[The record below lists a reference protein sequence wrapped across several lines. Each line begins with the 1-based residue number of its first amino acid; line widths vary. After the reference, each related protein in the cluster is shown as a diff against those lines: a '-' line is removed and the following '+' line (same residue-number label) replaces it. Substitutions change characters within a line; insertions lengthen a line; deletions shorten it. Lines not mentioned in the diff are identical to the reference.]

1 MTNQHDE
8 PDTYPWMTAPAHLMT
23 RRQLRAAGLRPNG
36 QSPVAVMVGKRRGR
50 ALTAHLYDSRAAAPK
65 RSASPAQLGAVAKAI
80 RAHQL
85 AAARRRGLTEAE
97 LSATGDP
104 GPAWTTTSENTEKGT
119 TMTTES
125 DTEIAGITTEV
136 DLLAAAGI
144 VPADLA
150 ATVSAA
156 ANGEDL
162 YSAPVQDQLGV
173 PTGAGQQLTY
183 FFAAMALADADH
195 RRVGIEEY
203 GEMIAS
209 ATDPEL
215 AKSLAQERDTLRAK
229 AETRM
234 AHLPWND
241 QFALG
246 DVFAE
251 AIAWHGESEVA
262 AAAMNKV
269 AADYARQWGVLV
281 DIENREV
288 SVDPD
293 FDATARQD
301 LEEAEALW
309 ARESV
314 AIDFV
319 SSISLPSAAKLAVSQ
334 AITSWQ
340 GASITAEN
348 PREHL
353 ADAADRRA
361 GLAAALDAAG
371 LTGDDRARVDF
382 VVDYLRGDTSSLD
395 LLATPVYVDPGV
407 EVRGRAEQ
415 MLEAFATGKLDGK
428 VIAQEISVMTVADQE
443 QMRALG
449 RDLHS
454 GTATEKSIQLWAD
467 HVDRDRVADQ
477 LGVYVDDLQY
487 FRDAAVEL
495 ATTNQLGADMRMGLD
510 LAASRKEYFAQ
521 VYESKDLAVLERAHL
536 ARVIDDIEA
545 GRITDREQLPELL
558 FVDERSKQAADRAK
572 QAQPARLLA
581 DGTREMTT
589 ALLAGADLSDP
600 HRPDSAPITQSAD
613 KLAEVVYNVG
623 IGAPGDGGVQ
633 ALRSQFDTDYAK
645 LDKALRRAGAD
656 PAVQNGIRT
665 AINTGIKTAWS
676 MGKAAA
682 ERTQGWTNK
691 VDQLVTA
698 RDTAAQKNTSAR
710 PRQCQTRPDR
720 AATKNAAAAADP
732 VRPQQRYTS
741 AKQGMSR

>member
-125 DTEIAGITTEV
+125 GAEISANTTETQ
-136 DLLAAAGI
+136 G
-144 VPADLA
+144 
-150 ATVSAA
+150 
-156 ANGEDL
+156 
-162 YSAPVQDQLGV
+162 QLGV

-183 FFAAMALADADH
+183 FFAAMALADADQ
-195 RRVGIEEY
+195 RLDGIEQY

-209 ATDPEL
+209 TTDPKL
-215 AKSLAQERDTLRAK
+215 AKDLAEERNAMRTK

-234 AHLPWND
+234 ADLPWNNK
-241 QFALG
+241 FALS
-246 DVFAE
+246 DVFADT
-251 AIAWHGESEVA
+251 IAWHGESELA
-262 AAAMNKV
+262 AATMNKI

-293 FDATARQD
+293 FDATAFQD
-301 LEEAEALW
+301 LEEAASLW

-319 SSISLPSAAKLAVSQ
+319 ATLSLPSAVKIAVSQ

-340 GASITAEN
+340 GAPITPEN

-361 GLAAALDAAG
+361 GLTTALDAAG

-382 VVDYLRGDTSSLD
+382 AVDYLRGDTSSLD

-407 EVRGRAEQ
+407 EVRGRAER
-415 MLEAFATGKLDGK
+415 MLESFATGKLDGK
-428 VIAQEISVMTVADQE
+428 VIAQEISVMTPADQE

-449 RDLHS
+449 RALHS
-454 GTATEKSIQLWAD
+454 GTATEESIRLWAD
-467 HVDRDRVADQ
+467 HTDRDLVAEQ
-477 LGVYVDDLQY
+477 LGAYVDDLQS
-487 FRDAAVEL
+487 FRDAAVEM

-545 GRITDREQLPELL
+545 GRIADREQLPELL
-558 FVDERSKQAADRAK
+558 FVDERSKQTADRAK
-572 QAQPARLLA
+572 QAQPARLLTE
-581 DGTREMTT
+581 GTREMTT

-600 HRPDSAPITQSAD
+600 HRPDSAPITQATER
-613 KLAEVVYNVG
+613 LAEVVYNVG
-623 IGAPGDGGVQ
+623 IGAPGEGGVQ

-741 AKQGMSR
+741 AKQGMGR